1 MNLHNAEFIPFYYM
15 SQALFRQAAGFLV
28 FNENTIKNTFN
39 EGCSYMS
46 MKEDFKKFA
55 MRGNVMDMAVGVLIG
70 GAFSGIV
77 TSLTD
82 NFIQPIIKLVMTGKV
97 YTLEEISGYASA
109 FGSSVVNF
117 LIMAF
122 ILFCLL
128 KAMNKVMSFGSK
140 PEEPAQPT
148 TKICP
153 FCMSEI
159 DIRATRCPHCTSVQP
174 ESEADQK

>member
-1 MNLHNAEFIPFYYM
+1 M
-15 SQALFRQAAGFLV
+15 
-28 FNENTIKNTFN
+28 
-39 EGCSYMS
+39 
-46 MKEDFKKFA
+46 KKFLEEFKSFA
-55 MRGNVMDMAVGVLIG
+55 LRGNVMDMAVGVLIG

-97 YTLEEISGYASA
+97 YTLEEI
-109 FGSSVVNF
+109 SSVVNF

>member
-1 MNLHNAEFIPFYYM
+1 M
-15 SQALFRQAAGFLV
+15 
-28 FNENTIKNTFN
+28 
-39 EGCSYMS
+39 
-46 MKEDFKKFA
+46 KKFLEEFKSFA
-55 MRGNVMDMAVGVLIG
+55 LRGNVMDMAVGVLIG

-82 NFIQPIIKLVMTGKV
+82 NFIQPIIKLVMT
-97 YTLEEISGYASA
+97 EISGYASA